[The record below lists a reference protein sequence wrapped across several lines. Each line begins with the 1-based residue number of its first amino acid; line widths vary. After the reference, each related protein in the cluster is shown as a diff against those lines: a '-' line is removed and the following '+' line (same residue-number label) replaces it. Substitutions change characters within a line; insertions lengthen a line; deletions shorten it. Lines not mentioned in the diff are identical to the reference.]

1 MMDVKLPRR
10 HFLHLAA
17 GAAVLPAAS
26 RIASAQTFPSRPIT
40 LVVPYPA
47 GGPTDLVARVIAEP
61 LRAALGQAVIV
72 ENVAGGSGN
81 IGVGRVV
88 RAAPNGYTLV
98 VSNNGLI
105 VLNGALYA
113 LSYDSLRDIVPVALM
128 SSNPQIIISKKA
140 IPAQN
145 LSELIS
151 WLREN
156 QDKVSVGI
164 AGPMAAVSA
173 VHFQNLTSTKFQLV
187 PYRGAAPAI
196 QDLIGGQ
203 IELMFDQLSNA
214 LPQVKSGNVKGYAIA
229 ASRRSP
235 SAADIPS
242 VDEVGLPG
250 FYGALWQGLWAP
262 KDTPQEVIA
271 SISAA
276 VMRILADPATRQRLA
291 EAGQDVVPPEQQT
304 PAWLAAY
311 QKAEAEKWW
320 PIIKAANLKGE

>member
-1 MMDVKLPRR
+1 MNFFRR
-10 HFLHLAA
+10 RLLAMAA
-17 GAAVLPAAS
+17 GLAVAPTILSLAVAQPYPARS
-26 RIASAQTFPSRPIT
+26 IT

-47 GGPTDLVARVIAEP
+47 GGPTDLVARIMAEP
-61 LRAALGQAVIV
+61 MRVAFGQPVIV

-88 RAAPNGYTLV
+88 RSAPNGYTLV
-98 VSNNGLI
+98 VSNNGSI

-113 LSYDSLRDIVPVALM
+113 LSFDALRDLDPIALM
-128 SSNPQIIISKKA
+128 SSNPQIIISKKD
-140 IPAQN
+140 IPARN
-145 LSELIS
+145 LSELIA
-151 WLREN
+151 WLRDN
-156 QDKVSVGI
+156 QQKVSVGI
-164 AGPMAAVSA
+164 AGSMAAVSA
-173 VHFQNLTSTKFQLV
+173 VHFQNITSAKFQLV

-262 KDTPQEVIA
+262 KGLPQEVTDR
-271 SISAA
+271 ISAV
-276 VMRILADPATRQRLA
+276 VMQILADPAIRQRLA
-291 EAGQDVVPPEQQT
+291 DAGQDVVPPEQQT

-311 QKAEAEKWW
+311 QKSEAEKWW

>member
-1 MMDVKLPRR
+1 MKIPRR
-10 HFLHLAA
+10 HFLQLVA
-17 GAAVLPAAS
+17 GLTALPALS
-26 RIASAQTFPSRPIT
+26 RMANAQAFPSRPIT

-47 GGPTDLVARVIAEP
+47 GGPVDLVARILAEP
-61 LRAALGQAVIV
+61 LRLALGQAVIV
-72 ENVAGGSGN
+72 ENVTGGSGN
-81 IGVGRVV
+81 IGVGRVA

-98 VSNNGLI
+98 VSNNGSI
-105 VLNGALYA
+105 VLNSALYA
-113 LSYDSLRDIVPVALM
+113 LPFDFLKDLVPVALL

-140 IPAQN
+140 IPARN

-173 VHFQNLTSTKFQLV
+173 VHFQNLTSTKFQPV

-214 LPQVKSGNVKGYAIA
+214 LPQVKSGTVKGYAVA

-235 SAADIPS
+235 SAPDIPS

-250 FYGALWQGLWAP
+250 FYGALWQGMWAP
-262 KDTPQEVIA
+262 KDTPPEVIA
-271 SISAA
+271 SLSAA
-276 VMRILADPATRQRLA
+276 VMKILADPATRQRLA

>member
-1 MMDVKLPRR
+1 MKIPRR
-10 HFLHLAA
+10 HFLQLVA
-17 GAAVLPAAS
+17 GLTALPALS
-26 RIASAQTFPSRPIT
+26 RMANAQAFPSRPIT

-47 GGPTDLVARVIAEP
+47 GGPVDLVARILAEP
-61 LRAALGQAVIV
+61 LRLALGKAVTV
-72 ENVAGGSGN
+72 ENVTGGSGN
-81 IGVGRVV
+81 IGVGRVA

-98 VSNNGLI
+98 VSNNGSI
-105 VLNGALYA
+105 VLNSALYA
-113 LSYDSLRDIVPVALM
+113 LPFDFLKDLVPVALL
-128 SSNPQIIISKKA
+128 SSNPQIIISKNA
-140 IPAQN
+140 IPARN

-156 QDKVSVGI
+156 QDKASVGI

-214 LPQVKSGNVKGYAIA
+214 LPQVKSGAVKGYAVA

-235 SAADIPS
+235 SAPDIPS

-250 FYGALWQGLWAP
+250 FYGALWQGMWAP
-262 KDTPQEVIA
+262 KDTPPEVIA
-271 SISAA
+271 SLSAA
-276 VMRILADPATRQRLA
+276 VMKILADPATRQRLA